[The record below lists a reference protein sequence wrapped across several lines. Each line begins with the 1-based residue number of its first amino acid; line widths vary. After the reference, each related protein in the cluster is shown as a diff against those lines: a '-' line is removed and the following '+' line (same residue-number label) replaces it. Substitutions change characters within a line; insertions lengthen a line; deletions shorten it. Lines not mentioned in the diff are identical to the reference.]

1 MAITNLHVVE
11 TQVRRG
17 STELEYVDVMV
28 EKDGN
33 LNTTT
38 QRVYHFNT
46 QDVKVDTTTSPVVIE
61 PDTGFDGITSVDICF
76 TNSVKPEKL
85 YRYRFGTSVIVLS
98 TVKLLDT
105 DLQVG
110 DQIKVYNNSLGS
122 LTLTYAGPHALYVED
137 GETKAFMNDSYYGFT
152 WGTPKTSPDGRKI
165 EEVKALI
172 DEYTN
177 GQ

>member
-1 MAITNLHVVE
+1 MVNLHVVG
-11 TQVRRG
+11 TQVRKG
-17 STELEYVDVMV
+17 SVELEYVDVMV

-33 LNTTT
+33 LNPTT

-46 QDVKVDTTTSPVVIE
+46 QDVKVDTTTSPAVIE
-61 PDTGFDGITSVDICF
+61 PDTGFDGITSVDIRF

-110 DQIKVYNNSLGS
+110 DKIKVYNNSLGS

-137 GETKAFMNDSYYGFT
+137 GETKAFMNDSYTGYT
-152 WGTPKTSPDGRKI
+152 WSGYKTTPDGQKI
-165 EEVKALI
+165 GEVQALI
-172 DEYTN
+172 DEYDN